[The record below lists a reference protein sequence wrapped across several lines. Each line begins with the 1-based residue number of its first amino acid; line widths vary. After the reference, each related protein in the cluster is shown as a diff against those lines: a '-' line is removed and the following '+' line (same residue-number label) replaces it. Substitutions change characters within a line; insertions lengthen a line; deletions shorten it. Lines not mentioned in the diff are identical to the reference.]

1 MSARSVVLIID
12 DEPEVFHFL
21 KPVFE
26 ANNYGTSRGRTVA
39 DGLKR
44 IAAEAPDLIL
54 LDPGLPDGNGK
65 EIIKRVR
72 QWSDVPII
80 VVSAD
85 EQESEKIEAFDLG
98 ADDFVSKPF
107 AVGEL
112 LARMRRSLRDRAR
125 RKAEIPVLR
134 INNLEVDSIRYRA
147 TRSGAK
153 LKLTR
158 KEFDLLSLLAK
169 HVGRV
174 LTHKQILTALWGP
187 GHTEDLQYLRVY
199 INQLRR
205 KVEDC
210 PDDPRLILTEPGI
223 GYRIADS

>member
-1 MSARSVVLIID
+1 MSARNVVLIID
-12 DEPEVFHFL
+12 DAPEVLHFL

-26 ANNYGTSRGRTVA
+26 ANNYCALRGSTVS

-54 LDPGLPDGNGK
+54 LDLGLPDGNGK
-65 EIIKRVR
+65 EIIKQVR

-85 EQESEKIEAFDLG
+85 EREREKIEAFDLG
-98 ADDFVSKPF
+98 ADDYVGKPL
-107 AVGEL
+107 AIGEL
-112 LARMRRSLRDRAR
+112 LARVRRSLRDRAR

-134 INNLEVDSIRYRA
+134 VNNLEVDSAHYRA

-158 KEFDLLSLLAK
+158 KEFDLLSFLAK

-174 LTHKQILTALWGP
+174 LTHRQILTALWGP
-187 GHTEDLQYLRVY
+187 EHTEDLQYLRVY

-210 PDDPRLILTEPGI
+210 PNDPRLILTELGI
-223 GYRIADS
+223 GYRMAEN

>member
-1 MSARSVVLIID
+1 MSARNVVLIID
-12 DEPEVFHFL
+12 DEPEVLRFL
-21 KPVFE
+21 RPVFE
-26 ANNYGTSRGRTVA
+26 ANNFGTSRGRTVI

-65 EIIKRVR
+65 EIIKQVR

-85 EQESEKIEAFDLG
+85 ERESEKIAAFELG
-98 ADDFVSKPF
+98 ADDYVSKPF

-112 LARMRRSLRDRAR
+112 LARMRRSLRNRAR
-125 RKAEIPVLR
+125 LKAEIPVLR
-134 INNLEVDSIRYRA
+134 VNNLEVDSAHYRA

-158 KEFDLLSLLAK
+158 KEFDLLSFLAM

-174 LTHKQILTALWGP
+174 LTHRQILTALWGP

-223 GYRIADS
+223 GYRMAEN